1 MLQVVSSSSVKS
13 KGNYLKVECAVLPED
28 NKVEAIPDEA
38 TAIAI

>member
-13 KGNYLKVECAVLPED
+13 KGNFKVECAVIPED

-38 TAIAI
+38 IDILF